1 MNKKLKHVL
10 KRTGLYAL
18 VLLIVVYV
26 LAPYLWMVI
35 SSISTKVKVND
46 SSVRV
51 YFIFRTILPE

>member
-35 SSISTKVKVND
+35 
-46 SSVRV
+46 
-51 YFIFRTILPE
+51 